1 MCSLCDLF
9 LLYFL
14 VIFAL
19 LSRISPV
26 RYFSAGRFAPLPG
39 ADGEA
44 DRRRFPA
51 RRRAEAV
58 CRERRRRNPQ
68 EERKTGVTS
77 GRWSGWRLAAIV
89 EAKHSAG
96 KHPEGVTFCPVMPNT
111 VFPGRRAEDHIMLNI
126 PHGRNAPE
134 DIKYNVPSASRPIQL
149 LLCKP
154 LLPIAHAG
162 ITSARRRTLAPPSW
176 SNRSGMINHKHGTP
190 APHGCTSD

>member
-1 MCSLCDLF
+1 MGCSRGSGCATGSFMCSLCDLF

-14 VIFAL
+14 VIFAR

-89 EAKHSAG
+89 EA
-96 KHPEGVTFCPVMPNT
+96 
-111 VFPGRRAEDHIMLNI
+111 
-126 PHGRNAPE
+126 
-134 DIKYNVPSASRPIQL
+134 
-149 LLCKP
+149 
-154 LLPIAHAG
+154 
-162 ITSARRRTLAPPSW
+162 
-176 SNRSGMINHKHGTP
+176 
-190 APHGCTSD
+190 

>member
-14 VIFAL
+14 VIFAR

-68 EERKTGVTS
+68 EERKTGVIS

-89 EAKHSAG
+89 G
-96 KHPEGVTFCPVMPNT
+96 GV
-111 VFPGRRAEDHIMLNI
+111 NI
-126 PHGRNAPE
+126 PQGNIR
-134 DIKYNVPSASRPIQL
+134 K
-149 LLCKP
+149 
-154 LLPIAHAG
+154 G
-162 ITSARRRTLAPPSW
+162 
-176 SNRSGMINHKHGTP
+176 
-190 APHGCTSD
+190 

>member
-14 VIFAL
+14 VIFAR

-77 GRWSGWRLAAIV
+77 GG
-89 EAKHSAG
+89 
-96 KHPEGVTFCPVMPNT
+96 
-111 VFPGRRAEDHIMLNI
+111 GR
-126 PHGRNAPE
+126 GGG
-134 DIKYNVPSASRPIQL
+134 
-149 LLCKP
+149 
-154 LLPIAHAG
+154 LP
-162 ITSARRRTLAPPSW
+162 P
-176 SNRSGMINHKHGTP
+176 
-190 APHGCTSD
+190 

>member
-1 MCSLCDLF
+1 MESCLLIWNYDPTAEEERRTRCLTIRRPIIPFRAKRRGSGCATGAFMCSLCDLF

-14 VIFAL
+14 VIFAR

-68 EERKTGVTS
+68 EERKTGVIS

-89 EAKHSAG
+89 EA
-96 KHPEGVTFCPVMPNT
+96 
-111 VFPGRRAEDHIMLNI
+111 
-126 PHGRNAPE
+126 
-134 DIKYNVPSASRPIQL
+134 
-149 LLCKP
+149 
-154 LLPIAHAG
+154 
-162 ITSARRRTLAPPSW
+162 
-176 SNRSGMINHKHGTP
+176 
-190 APHGCTSD
+190 

>member
-14 VIFAL
+14 VIFAR

-68 EERKTGVTS
+68 EERKTGVI
-77 GRWSGWRLAAIV
+77 SGWRR
-89 EAKHSAG
+89 KHSAG

-111 VFPGRRAEDHIMLNI
+111 VLPGRRAEGHIMLNI

-149 LLCKP
+149 FLCKP

-176 SNRSGMINHKHGTP
+176 SNRPGMINHKHGNP